1 MKHFILIST
10 IVIFFASCKK
20 EVTYDYMIYN
30 NSTTGNVQMKVQTVD
45 LKGDAIVAFDIQ
57 RKMGMSIYTE
67 KVANESLHNKEMGSS
82 ISVIKK
88 ILLQMDGKSVSID
101 PKKVSEWKFQ
111 KLSSTHGIYSLYLTD
126 NSFIDSDTTV
136 VGY

>member
-1 MKHFILIST
+1 MKHLILITAT
-10 IVIFFASCKK
+10 IFLFASCKN

-67 KVANESLHNKEMGSS
+67 KVSNESIHNKEMGNDIS
-82 ISVIKK
+82 IIKK
-88 ILLQMDGKSVSID
+88 ILLQKDGQNVSID
-101 PKKVSEWKFQ
+101 PKKVSHWKFQ

-126 NSFIDSDTTV
+126 DSFTEEV
-136 VGY
+136 KN

>member
-1 MKHFILIST
+1 MKHLILIT
-10 IVIFFASCKK
+10 VAFIVFTSCKK

-57 RKMGMSIYTE
+57 RKMGMSIFTE
-67 KVANESLHNKEMGSS
+67 KVADESLHNKEMGSD
-82 ISVIKK
+82 ISVINK
-88 ILLQMDGKSVSID
+88 IILQKDGKSVSID
-101 PKKVSEWKFQ
+101 PKKVSYWKFQ

-126 NSFIDSDTTV
+126 ESFKEVATAE
-136 VGY
+136 

>member
-1 MKHFILIST
+1 MKNIILFSA
-10 IVIFFASCKK
+10 VILLFASCKN

-30 NSTTGNVQMKVQTVD
+30 NSTTGNVAMKVQTID
-45 LKGDAIVAFDIQ
+45 LKGDAIVSFDIQ

-67 KVANESLHNKEMGSS
+67 KVSNESIHNKEMGSD

-88 ILLQMDGKSVSID
+88 ILLLKDGQEVSID
-101 PKKVSEWKFQ
+101 PKKVSQWKFQ

-126 NSFIDSDTTV
+126 ESFKEAQLN
-136 VGY
+136 

>member
-1 MKHFILIST
+1 MKNIILFSA
-10 IVIFFASCKK
+10 VILLFASCKN

-30 NSTTGNVQMKVQTVD
+30 NSTTGNVAMKVQTID
-45 LKGDAIVAFDIQ
+45 LKGDAIVSFDIQ

-67 KVANESLHNKEMGSS
+67 KVSNESIHNKEMGND

-88 ILLQMDGKSVSID
+88 ILLLKDGQEVSID
-101 PKKVSEWKFQ
+101 PKKVSQWKFQ

-126 NSFIDSDTTV
+126 ESFKEAQLN
-136 VGY
+136 